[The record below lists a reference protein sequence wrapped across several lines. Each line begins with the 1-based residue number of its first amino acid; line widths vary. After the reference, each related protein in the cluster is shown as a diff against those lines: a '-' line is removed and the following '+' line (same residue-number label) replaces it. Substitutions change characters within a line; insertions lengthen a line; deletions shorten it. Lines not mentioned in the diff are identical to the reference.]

1 MDEKKL
7 KEVEELLT
15 GAEQDIEAGKADDA
29 KAKIA
34 AAKEAIK
41 ENGTAEENKD
51 DDDPK
56 PLPGTGSN
64 GHL

>member
-15 GAEQDIEAGKADDA
+15 GAEQDIEAGKVEEA

-34 AAKEAIK
+34 AAKEEIK
-41 ENGTAEENKD
+41 RPIG
-51 DDDPK
+51 
-56 PLPGTGSN
+56 GGITGPQK
-64 GHL
+64 